1 MPAFTA
7 GVKSLE
13 KLLKQPHSNRVEY
26 FDTDRKGLCLR
37 LGPRE
42 ATWYFLRRISGKL
55 TRLKLGTDAELK
67 AIGKPTRQ
75 ASFTIARE
83 KAGEVESQLAAGIHP
98 KAEQARQRAAKREA
112 IEVDEGRLV
121 RNVANAW
128 MATHLREL
136 AATTQ
141 SDYRRMVG
149 AFVEQFG
156 DADIGTIPRRDIV
169 QHLNKI
175 KQRSASVANRAA
187 VVIRMLFAFAVDTYD
202 LEVNPAREIRK
213 PATIKPRKRTLS
225 REEVR
230 VLWRACE
237 LAGYPYGHALR
248 FALCTGQR
256 IGEVGNIRRSDIDR
270 EGFWTQT
277 ENKSDRRIDI
287 HVAEHAR
294 AVLTDCPDFGPS
306 SYFFSPSGGERG
318 IRSDSWGKAI
328 ERHIGPR
335 LTQAADELDLP
346 TISAAWTPH
355 DLRRTVRTGLTGW
368 TKVSPDTA
376 ERVLNH
382 AISGLR
388 GVYDHADYRPH
399 VQDALRLWDIELAR
413 INAGLVSTRQ
423 QKNSDDEQGVRA

>member
-13 KLLKQPHSNRVEY
+13 KLLRQPHTTRVDY
-26 FDTDRKGLCLR
+26 FDADRKGLCLR

-42 ATWYFLRRISGKL
+42 ATWYFLRRINGKL
-55 TRLKLGTDAELK
+55 TRLKLGTDAELCIIAK
-67 AIGKPTRQ
+67 QRGQ

-98 KAEQARQRAAKREA
+98 KAEQARQKDAKRAAIEA
-112 IEVDEGRLV
+112 DEGRII
-121 RNVANAW
+121 RNVAAAW
-128 MATHLREL
+128 MDSHLPDL
-136 AATTQ
+136 APTTQ

-149 AFVEQFG
+149 AFVDEFG
-156 DADIGTIPRRDIV
+156 DADIGTLPRREIKR
-169 QHLNKI
+169 HLDTI
-175 KQRSASVANRAA
+175 KKRSGSVANRAA
-187 VVIRMLFAFAVDTYD
+187 VVVRMVFAYAVDLFD

-225 REEVR
+225 RDEVR

-256 IGEVGNIRRSDIDR
+256 IGEVGSIRRHDIDR

-287 HVAEHAR
+287 HIASHAVAI
-294 AVLTDCPDFGPS
+294 LDDCPNFGPA
-306 SYFFSPSGGERG
+306 SYFFSASGGERG
-318 IRSDSWGKAI
+318 VRNDSWRKAI
-328 ERHIGPR
+328 DRHIKPR
-335 LTQAADELDLP
+335 IKLAAAELELGEITLTWA
-346 TISAAWTPH
+346 PH

-368 TKVSPDTA
+368 TTASPDTA

-388 GVYDHADYRPH
+388 GVYDHADYKPH
-399 VQDALRLWDIELAR
+399 VQDALRLWDAEIAR
-413 INAGLVSTRQ
+413 VIAGEESTREANRKAQ
-423 QKNSDDEQGVRA
+423 QG